1 MNLNLRSNKT
11 NTKKKSSLQLQK
23 FNYFLSHAGRVVL
36 CCVSPL
42 LHLAVKWMKSWLI
55 ASGAYLAC
63 RLRQNQNKQL
73 GLLSYRLCLA
83 VVAEFL
89 LISSAQLSEMSE
101 KRGKF
106 MIRLLEFEAFSQACT
121 GKSLSEDLL
130 FADHGENILCTEIV
144 LNVKNNFCT
153 QHVLSLEFSCIE
165 LVIQ

>member
-1 MNLNLRSNKT
+1 MSSRYRSNTSSELQECNHLFSHAERVVLCCVSPLLHLEMKWLKSWIIAKQS
-11 NTKKKSSLQLQK
+11 NVPEPQLKQNKRQKKSSLQLQK

-89 LISSAQLSEMSE
+89 LISSAQLSEM
-101 KRGKF
+101 
-106 MIRLLEFEAFSQACT
+106 T
-121 GKSLSEDLL
+121 
-130 FADHGENILCTEIV
+130 
-144 LNVKNNFCT
+144 
-153 QHVLSLEFSCIE
+153 
-165 LVIQ
+165 

>member
-1 MNLNLRSNKT
+1 M
-11 NTKKKSSLQLQK
+11 
-23 FNYFLSHAGRVVL
+23 
-36 CCVSPL
+36 
-42 LHLAVKWMKSWLI
+42 
-55 ASGAYLAC
+55 
-63 RLRQNQNKQL
+63 
-73 GLLSYRLCLA
+73 CLA

-144 LNVKNNFCT
+144 LNVKKKFCT
-153 QHVLSLEFSCIE
+153 QHVLPMFCA
-165 LVIQ
+165 